1 MSVSS
6 QTANDLMTVFSNT
19 VTAGF
24 ASLSGPVNGIFGL
37 MIALVVALT
46 GIQWA
51 VSANRD
57 ALAGAFSKILLIG
70 AFAYIIN
77 DWQGLS
83 ETVFAGFMA
92 IGLQAGGGGIGAG
105 DFLNPGAVIETGWQI
120 VKAIGDAPT
129 VTENPLDVIG
139 NFVDAI
145 IIGISMLGIMIAF
158 TILALQI
165 IVTLLE
171 FKIVTLGGFILLPF
185 GIFSKTSFMAERPLG
200 YVVAAGLKV
209 LALTIIVSGAQTVF
223 AQLIPSPE
231 PDIYEA
237 LTILTASIILA
248 MLSIFA
254 PNLAAAL
261 VSGGPALGAGA
272 LTVGGLAV
280 GAAGG
285 AAIAGTMAAGG
296 AMAGTASKIASAS
309 KAAAGA
315 SAGKPPMGGGPSG
328 AGPSSAAAGSPTGL
342 RGPSGGGG
350 SSATASTGA
359 EGNQHASTATRSPAV
374 TGRQSDGAQ
383 LAGQGKAVGPSAG
396 GNAPS
401 APSATPGSGS
411 AEKASKV
418 ATAATNAPDTTSQ
431 GAVSTVSRS
440 TQEAAGGAAAWTASA
455 PSNSD
460 TPSTDDGARTPVAPQ
475 QTRTVGTGQAAGKT
489 GSSVNPASANRM
501 DGAGIAP
508 KEGAS
513 EVAAS
518 VASAT
523 TPTRPSVY
531 GSNESGKSGLGG
543 NPASDGIASGSTSG
557 PFGAGSAVASA
568 SSPYAASASTP
579 APGHASGASNG
590 GSGSPANSAAGAATG
605 APGATPSPQ
614 RYHRF
619 PEASP
624 GEPGGRARAFNAF
637 WTANAARQLMPANE
651 NGGSLNPSIREED

>member
-1 MSVSS
+1 MAVSS
-6 QTANDLMTVFSNT
+6 ETANDLMTVFSNT

-24 ASLSGPVNGIFGL
+24 ASLAGPVNGIFGL

-105 DFLNPGAVIETGWQI
+105 DFLNPGAVIETGWGI

-129 VTENPLDVIG
+129 TVNDPLDVIG
-139 NFVDAI
+139 NLVDAI

-209 LALTIIVSGAQTVF
+209 LALAIIVSGAQTVF

-237 LTILTASIILA
+237 LTILTAAIILA

-272 LTVGGLAV
+272 LSVGGLAV

-296 AMAGTASKIASAS
+296 AAAGAASKIASSS

-315 SAGKPPMGGGPSG
+315 ATSKPPSGPGPAGAVGSAGSNGGGP
-328 AGPSSAAAGSPTGL
+328 

-350 SSATASTGA
+350 ASTKSA
-359 EGNQHASTATRSPAV
+359 ASI
-374 TGRQSDGAQ
+374 
-383 LAGQGKAVGPSAG
+383 QG
-396 GNAPS
+396 
-401 APSATPGSGS
+401 
-411 AEKASKV
+411 
-418 ATAATNAPDTTSQ
+418 SQ
-431 GAVSTVSRS
+431 GAAGSAG
-440 TQEAAGGAAAWTASA
+440 AAGSSGTSA
-455 PSNSD
+455 
-460 TPSTDDGARTPVAPQ
+460 T
-475 QTRTVGTGQAAGKT
+475 GKT
-489 GSSVNPASANRM
+489 GSSGMSGASGANGSGTSNSANSAPAVAAPSSQAGATAAAAKADQPSAHASKRNAHPASMGPTAQSIAATESGQTAASSD
-501 DGAGIAP
+501 DGAPGI
-508 KEGAS
+508 
-513 EVAAS
+513 
-518 VASAT
+518 
-523 TPTRPSVY
+523 
-531 GSNESGKSGLGG
+531 
-543 NPASDGIASGSTSG
+543 G
-557 PFGAGSAVASA
+557 PASA
-568 SSPYAASASTP
+568 SSA
-579 APGHASGASNG
+579 ASGAAS
-590 GSGSPANSAAGAATG
+590 GAA
-605 APGATPSPQ
+605 PSASPSQ

-619 PEASP
+619 PERAS
-624 GEPGGRARAFNAF
+624 GQQATRARAFNAF

>member
-1 MSVSS
+1 MAVSS
-6 QTANDLMTVFSNT
+6 ETANDLMTVFSNT

-24 ASLSGPVNGIFGL
+24 ASLAGPVNGIFGL

-92 IGLQAGGGGIGAG
+92 IGLQAGGGGIGAS
-105 DFLNPGAVIETGWQI
+105 DFLNPGAVIETGWGI

-129 VTENPLDVIG
+129 TVNDPLDVIG
-139 NFVDAI
+139 NLVDAI

-158 TILALQI
+158 AILALQI

-209 LALTIIVSGAQTVF
+209 LALAIIVSGAQTVF

-237 LTILTASIILA
+237 LTILTAAIILA

-272 LTVGGLAV
+272 LSVGGLAV

-296 AMAGTASKIASAS
+296 AAAGVASKIASSS

-315 SAGKPPMGGGPSG
+315 GAGKPLSGPSPSVPGSSAGSNGGGP
-328 AGPSSAAAGSPTGL
+328 

-350 SSATASTGA
+350 PSNNNAASCRFQ
-359 EGNQHASTATRSPAV
+359 EGCSP
-374 TGRQSDGAQ
+374 
-383 LAGQGKAVGPSAG
+383 
-396 GNAPS
+396 
-401 APSATPGSGS
+401 
-411 AEKASKV
+411 V
-418 ATAATNAPDTTSQ
+418 AT
-431 GAVSTVSRS
+431 
-440 TQEAAGGAAAWTASA
+440 
-455 PSNSD
+455 
-460 TPSTDDGARTPVAPQ
+460 
-475 QTRTVGTGQAAGKT
+475 
-489 GSSVNPASANRM
+489 
-501 DGAGIAP
+501 
-508 KEGAS
+508 
-513 EVAAS
+513 
-518 VASAT
+518 
-523 TPTRPSVY
+523 
-531 GSNESGKSGLGG
+531 GL
-543 NPASDGIASGSTSG
+543 
-557 PFGAGSAVASA
+557 
-568 SSPYAASASTP
+568 
-579 APGHASGASNG
+579 
-590 GSGSPANSAAGAATG
+590 
-605 APGATPSPQ
+605 
-614 RYHRF
+614 
-619 PEASP
+619 
-624 GEPGGRARAFNAF
+624 
-637 WTANAARQLMPANE
+637 
-651 NGGSLNPSIREED
+651 SL

>member
-1 MSVSS
+1 MAVSS
-6 QTANDLMTVFSNT
+6 ETANDLMSVFSNN

-24 ASLSGPVNGIFGL
+24 AALAGPVNGIFGL

-51 VSANRD
+51 VSSNRD
-57 ALAGAFSKILLIG
+57 ALASAFSKILLIG

-83 ETVFAGFMA
+83 ETIFAGFMQ
-92 IGLQAGGGGIGAG
+92 IGLQAGGGAIGAG

-129 VTENPLDVIG
+129 VTENPMDVIG

-209 LALTIIVSGAQTVF
+209 LALAIVVSGAQTIF

-254 PNLAAAL
+254 PSLAAAL

-272 LTVGGLAV
+272 LSVGALAV

-285 AAIAGTMAAGG
+285 AAITGTMAAGG
-296 AMAGTASKIASAS
+296 AAAGAASQIASSAR
-309 KAAAGA
+309 AAAGA
-315 SAGKPPMGGGPSG
+315 GAGGPRPPRPSSP
-328 AGPSSAAAGSPTGL
+328 GPST
-342 RGPSGGGG
+342 RGPSGGSPTGG
-350 SSATASTGA
+350 PPTGA
-359 EGNQHASTATRSPAV
+359 AQTSRAATSNSSSMPQASDNDASS
-374 TGRQSDGAQ
+374 QSAGGANAAQ
-383 LAGQGKAVGPSAG
+383 NSKPSAG
-396 GNAPS
+396 EGMAYPKRGKNEGESASPS
-401 APSATPGSGS
+401 GFEP
-411 AEKASKV
+411 
-418 ATAATNAPDTTSQ
+418 
-431 GAVSTVSRS
+431 
-440 TQEAAGGAAAWTASA
+440 
-455 PSNSD
+455 NSD
-460 TPSTDDGARTPVAPQ
+460 PKGGKNLPRSSAHEPKLSPTPSTSASPGHQ
-475 QTRTVGTGQAAGKT
+475 QAA
-489 GSSVNPASANRM
+489 
-501 DGAGIAP
+501 
-508 KEGAS
+508 S
-513 EVAAS
+513 E
-518 VASAT
+518 
-523 TPTRPSVY
+523 TPN
-531 GSNESGKSGLGG
+531 GGG
-543 NPASDGIASGSTSG
+543 NAAAPTISFSAKASPVQTSQQ
-557 PFGAGSAVASA
+557 ATSSA
-568 SSPYAASASTP
+568 P
-579 APGHASGASNG
+579 
-590 GSGSPANSAAGAATG
+590 
-605 APGATPSPQ
+605 

-619 PEASP
+619 PAHGP
-624 GEPGGRARAFNAF
+624 QGQGARSKAFNAYF
-637 WTANAARQLMPANE
+637 AANTARQLMPANE
-651 NGGSLNPSIREED
+651 NTGTLNPSIREED

>member
-1 MSVSS
+1 MAVSS
-6 QTANDLMTVFSNT
+6 ETANDLMSVFSNT

-24 ASLSGPVNGIFGL
+24 VALAGPVNGIFGL

-51 VSANRD
+51 VSSNRD
-57 ALAGAFSKILLIG
+57 ALASAFSKILLIG

-83 ETVFAGFMA
+83 ETIFAGFMQ
-92 IGLQAGGGGIGAG
+92 IGLQAGGGAIGAG

-129 VTENPLDVIG
+129 VTENPMDVIG

-209 LALTIIVSGAQTVF
+209 LALAIVVSGAQTIF

-254 PNLAAAL
+254 PSLAAAL

-272 LTVGGLAV
+272 LSVGGLAV

-285 AAIAGTMAAGG
+285 AAITGTMAAGG
-296 AMAGTASKIASAS
+296 AAAGAASQIASSAR
-309 KAAAGA
+309 AAAGA
-315 SAGKPPMGGGPSG
+315 GAGTPRPPRPSSSGPS
-328 AGPSSAAAGSPTGL
+328 T
-342 RGPSGGGG
+342 RGPSGGSPTGG
-350 SSATASTGA
+350 APTGA
-359 EGNQHASTATRSPAV
+359 AQTSKAGTSISGSTP
-374 TGRQSDGAQ
+374 
-383 LAGQGKAVGPSAG
+383 KAFDNETSSQSAG
-396 GNAPS
+396 GANPAQNSKLS
-401 APSATPGSGS
+401 AGEGS
-411 AEKASKV
+411 AYPKRGKNEGESASPPGFESDSYPKGGKNLPESSAHEPKV
-418 ATAATNAPDTTSQ
+418 SP
-431 GAVSTVSRS
+431 
-440 TQEAAGGAAAWTASA
+440 
-455 PSNSD
+455 
-460 TPSTDDGARTPVAPQ
+460 TPST
-475 QTRTVGTGQAAGKT
+475 
-489 GSSVNPASANRM
+489 SASPGYQKA
-501 DGAGIAP
+501 
-508 KEGAS
+508 AS
-513 EVAAS
+513 E
-518 VASAT
+518 
-523 TPTRPSVY
+523 TPN
-531 GSNESGKSGLGG
+531 GGG
-543 NPASDGIASGSTSG
+543 NATAPTASPSAKASPVQTSQQ
-557 PFGAGSAVASA
+557 ATSSA
-568 SSPYAASASTP
+568 P
-579 APGHASGASNG
+579 
-590 GSGSPANSAAGAATG
+590 
-605 APGATPSPQ
+605 

-619 PEASP
+619 PAHGP
-624 GEPGGRARAFNAF
+624 QGQGARSKAFNAYF
-637 WTANAARQLMPANE
+637 AANTARQLMPANE
-651 NGGSLNPSIREED
+651 NIGTLNPSIREED

>member
-1 MSVSS
+1 MAVSS
-6 QTANDLMTVFSNT
+6 ETANDLMSVFSNT

-24 ASLSGPVNGIFGL
+24 ASLAGPVNGIFGL

-83 ETVFAGFMA
+83 ETIFAGFMA
-92 IGLQAGGGGIGAG
+92 IGLQAGGGAIGAG

-129 VTENPLDVIG
+129 VTENPMDVIG
-139 NFVDAI
+139 NLVDAI

-209 LALTIIVSGAQTVF
+209 LALAIVVSGAQTVF

-248 MLSIFA
+248 MLAIFA

-272 LTVGGLAV
+272 LSVGGLAV

-296 AMAGTASKIASAS
+296 AAAGAASKIASS
-309 KAAAGA
+309 SRAAAGA
-315 SAGKPPMGGGPSG
+315 GAGRQPSGPGPSG
-328 AGPSSAAAGSPTGL
+328 SGPSGSAAGASVGP

-350 SSATASTGA
+350 SSNQSASSQDNASSNVAAQTANAIGTKAST
-359 EGNQHASTATRSPAV
+359 
-374 TGRQSDGAQ
+374 
-383 LAGQGKAVGPSAG
+383 
-396 GNAPS
+396 
-401 APSATPGSGS
+401 
-411 AEKASKV
+411 
-418 ATAATNAPDTTSQ
+418 
-431 GAVSTVSRS
+431 
-440 TQEAAGGAAAWTASA
+440 
-455 PSNSD
+455 SN
-460 TPSTDDGARTPVAPQ
+460 
-475 QTRTVGTGQAAGKT
+475 
-489 GSSVNPASANRM
+489 
-501 DGAGIAP
+501 
-508 KEGAS
+508 
-513 EVAAS
+513 
-518 VASAT
+518 
-523 TPTRPSVY
+523 
-531 GSNESGKSGLGG
+531 
-543 NPASDGIASGSTSG
+543 SGSTSSQMTTNEG
-557 PFGAGSAVASA
+557 MASQKSAGQSELSGNTGQSSVGGNTSPSQSSTQSSTSA
-568 SSPYAASASTP
+568 SKAAMPTETSSQTGGTLGGSRSAGEAS
-579 APGHASGASNG
+579 ASGASQSS
-590 GSGSPANSAAGAATG
+590 GSGT
-605 APGATPSPQ
+605 TPSTASDDAP

-619 PEASP
+619 PAYSP
-624 GEPGGRARAFNAF
+624 QQKAAKARAFNAYF
-637 WTANAARQLMPANE
+637 AANTARQLMPSNE
-651 NGGSLNPSIREED
+651 NTGTLNPSIREED

>member
-1 MSVSS
+1 MPVSS

-24 ASLSGPVNGIFGL
+24 ASLAGPVNGIFGL

-105 DFLNPGAVIETGWQI
+105 DFLNPGAVIETGWGI

-129 VTENPLDVIG
+129 TVNDPLDVIG
-139 NFVDAI
+139 NLVDAI

-209 LALTIIVSGAQTVF
+209 LALAIIVSGAQTVF

-237 LTILTASIILA
+237 LTILTAAIILA

-272 LTVGGLAV
+272 LSVGGLAV

-296 AMAGTASKIASAS
+296 AAAGAASKIASSS

-315 SAGKPPMGGGPSG
+315 AAGKPPSGPGPAAAGSAGSNGDGPRGPSSGGGAHSNGTAGSAGATGSAGAAASNGASVSGKAGASGLSRASG
-328 AGPSSAAAGSPTGL
+328 ANGSVTSNSAKSAPAVAAPSRQAGPTAAAAQADQSSAHANTSNAQPASMGPTAQSTAATGSGQTGASSHEGAPEKVPASAASTASSAAAG
-342 RGPSGGGG
+342 
-350 SSATASTGA
+350 
-359 EGNQHASTATRSPAV
+359 
-374 TGRQSDGAQ
+374 
-383 LAGQGKAVGPSAG
+383 
-396 GNAPS
+396 
-401 APSATPGSGS
+401 
-411 AEKASKV
+411 
-418 ATAATNAPDTTSQ
+418 
-431 GAVSTVSRS
+431 
-440 TQEAAGGAAAWTASA
+440 
-455 PSNSD
+455 
-460 TPSTDDGARTPVAPQ
+460 
-475 QTRTVGTGQAAGKT
+475 
-489 GSSVNPASANRM
+489 AN
-501 DGAGIAP
+501 G
-508 KEGAS
+508 
-513 EVAAS
+513 
-518 VASAT
+518 
-523 TPTRPSVY
+523 
-531 GSNESGKSGLGG
+531 
-543 NPASDGIASGSTSG
+543 
-557 PFGAGSAVASA
+557 
-568 SSPYAASASTP
+568 
-579 APGHASGASNG
+579 
-590 GSGSPANSAAGAATG
+590 
-605 APGATPSPQ
+605 PQ

-619 PEASP
+619 PERTP
-624 GEPGGRARAFNAF
+624 GQQATRARAFNAF

>member
-1 MSVSS
+1 MAVSS
-6 QTANDLMTVFSNT
+6 ETANDLMSVFSNT

-24 ASLSGPVNGIFGL
+24 ASLVGPVNGIFGL

-51 VSANRD
+51 VSSNRD

-83 ETVFAGFMA
+83 ETIFAGFMQ
-92 IGLQAGGGGIGAG
+92 IGLQAGGGAIGAG
-105 DFLNPGAVIETGWQI
+105 DFLNPGAVIETGWGI

-129 VTENPLDVIG
+129 VTENPMDVIG
-139 NFVDAI
+139 NLVDAI

-209 LALTIIVSGAQTVF
+209 LALAIVVSGAQTVF

-248 MLSIFA
+248 MLAIFA

-272 LTVGGLAV
+272 LSVGGLAV

-296 AMAGTASKIASAS
+296 GAAGAASKIASSSRAAAGAGAGRQPSGPGPSGSAAAAGGGPRGPSSGGGSSNQSSSSQNNASSNFAAQTANKSGTKASNSHSGSTSSQMTTNEGLGSQKSAGQTELSGNTGQLGTGGNSSPSQSSAQSSTSAS
-309 KAAAGA
+309 KAAM
-315 SAGKPPMGGGPSG
+315 PNET
-328 AGPSSAAAGSPTGL
+328 GSL
-342 RGPSGGGG
+342 SGG
-350 SSATASTGA
+350 
-359 EGNQHASTATRSPAV
+359 
-374 TGRQSDGAQ
+374 
-383 LAGQGKAVGPSAG
+383 
-396 GNAPS
+396 
-401 APSATPGSGS
+401 
-411 AEKASKV
+411 
-418 ATAATNAPDTTSQ
+418 TS
-431 GAVSTVSRS
+431 
-440 TQEAAGGAAAWTASA
+440 
-455 PSNSD
+455 
-460 TPSTDDGARTPVAPQ
+460 
-475 QTRTVGTGQAAGKT
+475 
-489 GSSVNPASANRM
+489 
-501 DGAGIAP
+501 
-508 KEGAS
+508 
-513 EVAAS
+513 
-518 VASAT
+518 
-523 TPTRPSVY
+523 
-531 GSNESGKSGLGG
+531 
-543 NPASDGIASGSTSG
+543 
-557 PFGAGSAVASA
+557 
-568 SSPYAASASTP
+568 
-579 APGHASGASNG
+579 G
-590 GSGSPANSAAGAATG
+590 GSGSEGAAPAAGASQSNGSGTT
-605 APGATPSPQ
+605 TPSTALGDAA

-619 PEASP
+619 PAYNP
-624 GEPGGRARAFNAF
+624 QQKAAKARAFNAYF
-637 WTANAARQLMPANE
+637 AANTARQLMPANE
-651 NGGSLNPSIREED
+651 NTGTLNPSIREED

>member
-1 MSVSS
+1 MPVSS

-24 ASLSGPVNGIFGL
+24 ASLAGPVNGIFGL

-105 DFLNPGAVIETGWQI
+105 DFLNPGAVIETGWGI

-129 VTENPLDVIG
+129 TVNDPLDVIG
-139 NFVDAI
+139 NLVDAI

-158 TILALQI
+158 AILALQI

-209 LALTIIVSGAQTVF
+209 LALAIIVSGAQTVF

-237 LTILTASIILA
+237 LTILTAAIILA

-254 PNLAAAL
+254 PNLTAAL

-272 LTVGGLAV
+272 LSVGGLAV

-285 AAIAGTMAAGG
+285 AAIAGTMVAGG
-296 AMAGTASKIASAS
+296 AAAGAASKIASSS

-315 SAGKPPMGGGPSG
+315 AAGKPPSGPGPSG
-328 AGPSSAAAGSPTGL
+328 AASSAGSNGGGP

-350 SSATASTGA
+350 KSGSAGAAGSSGASATGKTSSSGLSGASGAIGSGTSNSANSAPATPVPSRQAGPAAAAAQADQSSA
-359 EGNQHASTATRSPAV
+359 HASTDKTQPTGAASSTSATTAGSAEPAQSTTA
-374 TGRQSDGAQ
+374 TGSGQTGASSNEGV
-383 LAGQGKAVGPSAG
+383 LVNPPASTASATSG
-396 GNAPS
+396 AASSAAPS
-401 APSATPGSGS
+401 ASG
-411 AEKASKV
+411 
-418 ATAATNAPDTTSQ
+418 
-431 GAVSTVSRS
+431 
-440 TQEAAGGAAAWTASA
+440 
-455 PSNSD
+455 
-460 TPSTDDGARTPVAPQ
+460 
-475 QTRTVGTGQAAGKT
+475 
-489 GSSVNPASANRM
+489 
-501 DGAGIAP
+501 
-508 KEGAS
+508 
-513 EVAAS
+513 
-518 VASAT
+518 
-523 TPTRPSVY
+523 
-531 GSNESGKSGLGG
+531 
-543 NPASDGIASGSTSG
+543 
-557 PFGAGSAVASA
+557 
-568 SSPYAASASTP
+568 
-579 APGHASGASNG
+579 
-590 GSGSPANSAAGAATG
+590 
-605 APGATPSPQ
+605 PQ

-619 PEASP
+619 PERAS
-624 GEPGGRARAFNAF
+624 GQQATRARAFNAF

>member
-1 MSVSS
+1 MAVSS
-6 QTANDLMTVFSNT
+6 ETANDLMSVFSNT

-24 ASLSGPVNGIFGL
+24 ASLVGPVNGIFGL

-51 VSANRD
+51 VSSNRD

-83 ETVFAGFMA
+83 ETIFAGFMQ
-92 IGLQAGGGGIGAG
+92 IGLQAGGGAIGAG

-129 VTENPLDVIG
+129 VTENPMDVIG
-139 NFVDAI
+139 NLVDAI

-209 LALTIIVSGAQTVF
+209 LALAIVVSGAQTVF

-248 MLSIFA
+248 MLAIFA

-272 LTVGGLAV
+272 LSVGGLAV

-296 AMAGTASKIASAS
+296 AAAGVASKIASS
-309 KAAAGA
+309 SRAAAGA
-315 SAGKPPMGGGPSG
+315 GAGRQPSGPGPSG
-328 AGPSSAAAGSPTGL
+328 LAAGAGAGP

-350 SSATASTGA
+350 SSNQSSSSQNNASSNFAAQTANKSGTKAST
-359 EGNQHASTATRSPAV
+359 
-374 TGRQSDGAQ
+374 
-383 LAGQGKAVGPSAG
+383 
-396 GNAPS
+396 
-401 APSATPGSGS
+401 
-411 AEKASKV
+411 
-418 ATAATNAPDTTSQ
+418 
-431 GAVSTVSRS
+431 
-440 TQEAAGGAAAWTASA
+440 
-455 PSNSD
+455 SN
-460 TPSTDDGARTPVAPQ
+460 
-475 QTRTVGTGQAAGKT
+475 
-489 GSSVNPASANRM
+489 
-501 DGAGIAP
+501 
-508 KEGAS
+508 
-513 EVAAS
+513 
-518 VASAT
+518 
-523 TPTRPSVY
+523 
-531 GSNESGKSGLGG
+531 
-543 NPASDGIASGSTSG
+543 SGSTSSQMTTNEG
-557 PFGAGSAVASA
+557 LASQKSAGQSELSGNTGQLGMGGNASPSQSSAQRSTSA
-568 SSPYAASASTP
+568 SKAAMPNETGSL
-579 APGHASGASNG
+579 SGGTSG
-590 GSGSPANSAAGAATG
+590 GSGSEEAAPAAGASQSNGSGTT
-605 APGATPSPQ
+605 TPSTALGDAP

-619 PEASP
+619 PAYSP
-624 GEPGGRARAFNAF
+624 QQKAAKARAFNAYF
-637 WTANAARQLMPANE
+637 AANAARQLMPANE
-651 NGGSLNPSIREED
+651 NTGTLNPSIREED